1 MPQAKFA
8 VPTDIQEG
16 DTVVIPGKVLGSGEL
31 DHKVTVSAFKFSKSA
46 LEKINKKGRAINLYD
61 LYKENPRGSG
71 VKIME

>member
-1 MPQAKFA
+1 
-8 VPTDIQEG
+8 
-16 DTVVIPGKVLGSGEL
+16 L

-46 LEKINKKGRAINLYD
+46 LEKINKNGRAINLYD